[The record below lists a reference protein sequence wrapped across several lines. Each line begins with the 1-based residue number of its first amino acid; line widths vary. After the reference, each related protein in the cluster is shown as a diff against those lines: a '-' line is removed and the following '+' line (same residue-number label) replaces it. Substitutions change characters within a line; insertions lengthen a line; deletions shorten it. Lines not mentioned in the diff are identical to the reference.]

1 MSLEEKLNVTQQYDQ
16 PRVGQVDRLGYTGL
30 FYADGS
36 TGVRGWP
43 FASSFPE
50 GLNG

>member
-1 MSLEEKLNVTQQYDQ
+1 MSLEEKLNVTQQYYQ
-16 PRVGQVDRLGYTGL
+16 ARVGQVDRLGYTGL

-36 TGVRGWP
+36 AGVRGWP